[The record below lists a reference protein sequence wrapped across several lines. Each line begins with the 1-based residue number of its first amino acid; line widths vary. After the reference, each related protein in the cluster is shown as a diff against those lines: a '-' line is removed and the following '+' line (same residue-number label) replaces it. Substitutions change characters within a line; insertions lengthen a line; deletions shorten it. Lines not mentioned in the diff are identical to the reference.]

1 MFHPF
6 GVVLSIV
13 CVCVCMRGVLS
24 RGDGLGTVCVYVGG
38 GGKWELDGWELD
50 VQQTPTKLSV
60 LPLSHVS
67 GN

>member
-1 MFHPF
+1 MCLCVYAW
-6 GVVLSIV
+6 VV
-13 CVCVCMRGVLS
+13 S
-24 RGDGLGTVCVYVGG
+24 RGGGLGTVCVYVGG

-50 VQQTPTKLSV
+50 VQQKPPKLSV